1 MADASNVLTYFA
13 GSGQSVARCYT
24 DSVLAKTKINTF
36 DTVIVIA
43 AVLIL
48 GLCAGLFVPRL
59 PMSVP
64 RRGFELYS
72 WMAAFYS
79 HELVL
84 DQIDQSEGMVK
95 RMELQDIQTHLGDL
109 RFRYGF

>member
-1 MADASNVLTYFA
+1 
-13 GSGQSVARCYT
+13 
-24 DSVLAKTKINTF
+24 
-36 DTVIVIA
+36 
-43 AVLIL
+43 
-48 GLCAGLFVPRL
+48 
-59 PMSVP
+59 
-64 RRGFELYS
+64 
-72 WMAAFYS
+72 MAAFYS

>member
-1 MADASNVLTYFA
+1 MR
-13 GSGQSVARCYT
+13 SVAAIV
-24 DSVLAKTKINTF
+24 VLA
-36 DTVIVIA
+36 TVL
-43 AVLIL
+43 VL
-48 GLCAGLFVPRL
+48 GVVAGLFVPRL

-79 HELVL
+79 KELI
-84 DQIDQSEGMVK
+84 IDQVDQTESMVK
-95 RMELQDIQTHLGDL
+95 RLELQDIQTHMGDL